1 MPNGSN
7 QMIDEIAEVDEDL
20 GSDASDYDSD
30 SQGNAE
36 SPIIPQVKRKSQWVQ
51 DQELPK
57 LSESSKLNI
66 NKINP

>member
-30 SQGNAE
+30 S
-36 SPIIPQVKRKSQWVQ
+36 
-51 DQELPK
+51 
-57 LSESSKLNI
+57 
-66 NKINP
+66 